1 MNIKVLGTM
10 LATIAVAGVIFFALQ
25 TNKADKPRPIDP
37 ANVVKSTIN
46 MTGMTCGHCEVAIE
60 KVGQNR
66 GVAKIKAISEDQ
78 RVEVEYDKTQ
88 TDIKT
93 IMDAI
98 QMKGFTP
105 VSYEDESGLH
115 EQNVSKAEMKEPE
128 MKCGSGKCGTG
139 KCGAQ

>member
-10 LATIAVAGVIFFALQ
+10 LVTIAVAGAIFFTLQ
-25 TNKADKPRPIDP
+25 SDTADKPRPIDP

-60 KVGQNR
+60 KISQDK
-66 GVAKIKAISEDQ
+66 GVAKIKAASAEQ
-78 RVEVEYDKTQ
+78 KVEVEYDKTQ

-98 QMKGFTP
+98 AMKGFTP

-115 EQNVSKAEMKEPE
+115 EQNATAAEASE
-128 MKCGSGKCGTG
+128 MKCGAGKCGGG
-139 KCGAQ
+139 KCGSK

>member
-10 LATIAVAGVIFFALQ
+10 LATIAVAGAIFFALQ
-25 TNKADKPRPIDP
+25 SNETDAPRPIDP
-37 ANVVKSTIN
+37 VNVVKSTIN

-66 GVAKIKAISEDQ
+66 GVAKIKAISAEQ
-78 RVEVEYDKTQ
+78 KVEVEFDKTQ

-98 QMKGFTP
+98 AMKGFTP
-105 VSYEDESGLH
+105 VSYEDATGLH
-115 EQNVSKAEMKEPE
+115 EQNVSINKEAE

>member
-10 LATIAVAGVIFFALQ
+10 LATITVAGAIFFAIQ
-25 TNKADKPRPIDP
+25 SDTVEKPRPIDP

-46 MTGMTCGHCEVAIE
+46 MKGMTCGHCEIAIE
-60 KVGQNR
+60 KIGQDK
-66 GVAKIKAISEDQ
+66 GVAKIKARSDDQ
-78 RVEVEYDKTQ
+78 KVEVEYDNTQ

-98 QMKGFTP
+98 SMKGFTP

-115 EQNVSKAEMKEPE
+115 EQNATKDEVRE
-128 MKCGSGKCGTG
+128 MKCGDG
-139 KCGAQ
+139 KCGAGKCGAK

>member
-10 LATIAVAGVIFFALQ
+10 LATIAVAGAIFFSLASDTVDQ
-25 TNKADKPRPIDP
+25 PRPIDP

-60 KVGQNR
+60 KVGQNK
-66 GVAKIKAISEDQ
+66 GVAKIKATSEDQ
-78 RVEVEYDKTQ
+78 KVEVEYDKTQ

-98 QMKGFTP
+98 AMKGFTP
-105 VSYEDESGLH
+105 VSYEDEDGLH
-115 EQNVSKAEMKEPE
+115 EQNATEDVRE
-128 MKCGSGKCGTG
+128 MKCGDGKCGTG